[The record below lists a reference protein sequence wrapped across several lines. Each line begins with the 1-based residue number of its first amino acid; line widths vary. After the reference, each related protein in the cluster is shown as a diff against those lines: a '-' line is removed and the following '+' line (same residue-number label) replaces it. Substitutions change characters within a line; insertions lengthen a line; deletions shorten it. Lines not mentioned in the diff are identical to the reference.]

1 MERGKSMNESN
12 LSAPIPVD
20 IQHIKNMINEIS
32 TVGKDNLRPH
42 MDMLKKALKENEAA
56 CRIILPEEIGA
67 LVKGI
72 EQLENKSVFDAKVKA
87 EKKTM
92 KKEAKTGNKN
102 IILNLDEI
110 PDDELL
116 MITHLAVVFSVLT
129 LICLLSTLALWCI
142 ILWAEYK
149 KDEKLYY
156 DVIFAGNIGIPITI
170 SIGSIAGFLIL
181 VLGTQPS

>member
-1 MERGKSMNESN
+1 
-12 LSAPIPVD
+12 
-20 IQHIKNMINEIS
+20 
-32 TVGKDNLRPH
+32 
-42 MDMLKKALKENEAA
+42 
-56 CRIILPEEIGA
+56 
-67 LVKGI
+67 
-72 EQLENKSVFDAKVKA
+72 
-87 EKKTM
+87 
-92 KKEAKTGNKN
+92 
-102 IILNLDEI
+102 
-110 PDDELL
+110 

>member
-110 PDDELL
+110 PDDEL
-116 MITHLAVVFSVLT
+116 
-129 LICLLSTLALWCI
+129 
-142 ILWAEYK
+142 
-149 KDEKLYY
+149 
-156 DVIFAGNIGIPITI
+156 
-170 SIGSIAGFLIL
+170 
-181 VLGTQPS
+181 